1 MLLGEG
7 GVNIAEY
14 LLSRTPNNDSAYSV
28 IKFDGEINEEL
39 LESLKKVD
47 EILTVKQLHV

>member
-1 MLLGEG
+1 MCIRDS
-7 GVNIAEY
+7 IAEY

-28 IKFDGEINEEL
+28 IKFDGEINEDL
-39 LESLKKVD
+39 LEKLKNVD